1 MVRSVTMAAGIAVAA
16 LSLSH
21 PALAQDQ
28 PPDKWVTS
36 CTMEGGKDCGVQATI
51 DGNSL
56 LGQFLVMR
64 YSAAYNK
71 ISVVGDGQ
79 GVRASIQVD
88 SNPFISTSIC
98 GQGIC
103 QYDEGK
109 TAELLQQLRT
119 GSQIQVQLQLQGT
132 MAGPFTQTLKGF
144 DAQLQR
150 ALAAQRGP

>member
-1 MVRSVTMAAGIAVAA
+1 MKRSVFVAVGLSAAA
-16 LSLSH
+16 LTFSL
-21 PALAQDQ
+21 PAASQDQ

-119 GSQIQVQLQLQGT
+119 GRQITVQLQLQGT
-132 MAGPFTQTLKGF
+132 EAGPFTQTLRGF

>member
-1 MVRSVTMAAGIAVAA
+1 MMRSVFVAAGFAA
-16 LSLSH
+16 AAWTLSL
-21 PALAQDQ
+21 PASAQDQ
-28 PPDKWVTS
+28 PPDKWVMYCS
-36 CTMEGGKDCGVQATI
+36 SEGGKDCGAQATI

-103 QYDEGK
+103 QFDEAK
-109 TAELLQQLRT
+109 SAELLQQLRT

-132 MAGPFTQTLKGF
+132 MAGPFTQSLKGF
-144 DAQLQR
+144 DRELQR
-150 ALAAQRGP
+150 AIQAQRAR

>member
-1 MVRSVTMAAGIAVAA
+1 MMRSVFVAAGVTAA
-16 LSLSH
+16 AWTLSQ
-21 PALAQDQ
+21 PAAAQDQ

-64 YSAAYNK
+64 YSAAYRK

-103 QYDEGK
+103 QFDEGK
-109 TAELLQQLRT
+109 SAELLQQLRA
-119 GSQIQVQLQLQGT
+119 GSQIQVQLELQGT
-132 MAGPFTQTLKGF
+132 MAGPFTQTLRGF

-150 ALAAQRGP
+150 ALAAQRSP

>member
-1 MVRSVTMAAGIAVAA
+1 MMRSVTTAAGLVAAA
-16 LSLSH
+16 LSLSQ
-21 PALAQDQ
+21 PVAAQDQ
-28 PPDKWVTS
+28 PPDTWVTS

-119 GSQIQVQLQLQGT
+119 GRQITVQLQLQGT
-132 MAGPFTQTLKGF
+132 EAGPFTQTLKGF

>member
-1 MVRSVTMAAGIAVAA
+1 MMRSVFVAAGVAA
-16 LSLSH
+16 GALTLSQ
-21 PALAQDQ
+21 PATAQDQ
-28 PPDKWVTS
+28 PPDKWVMYCS
-36 CTMEGGKDCGVQATI
+36 SDGGRDCGAQATI

-64 YSAAYNK
+64 YSAAYKK

-103 QYDEGK
+103 QFDEAK
-109 TAELLQQLRT
+109 SAELLQQLRT
-119 GSQIQVQLQLQGT
+119 GSQIQVQLELQGT
-132 MAGPFTQTLKGF
+132 MAGPFTQSLRGF

-150 ALAAQRGP
+150 ALAAQRGS

>member
-1 MVRSVTMAAGIAVAA
+1 MMRSVFVATGIAAA
-16 LSLSH
+16 AATFSQ
-21 PALAQDQ
+21 PASSQDQ

-56 LGQFLVMR
+56 LGQFLVVR

-109 TAELLQQLRT
+109 SAELLQQLRS
-119 GSQIQVQLQLQGT
+119 GAQIQVQLQLQNT
-132 MAGPFTQTLKGF
+132 MAGPFMQTLRGF

>member
-1 MVRSVTMAAGIAVAA
+1 MMRSILVAAGVAAAA
-16 LSLSH
+16 LSLSQ
-21 PALAQDQ
+21 PASSQDQ
-28 PPDKWVTS
+28 PPDKWVMS
-36 CTMEGGKDCGVQATI
+36 CTMDGGKDCGVQATI

-79 GVRASIQVD
+79 GVQASIQVD

-103 QYDEGK
+103 QYDAGK
-109 TAELLQQLRT
+109 SAELLQQLRT
-119 GSQIQVQLQLQGT
+119 GSQIQVQLRLQGT
-132 MAGPFTQTLKGF
+132 EAGPFTQTLKGF
-144 DAQLQR
+144 DAQFQR
-150 ALAAQRGP
+150 ALAAQRAP

>member
-1 MVRSVTMAAGIAVAA
+1 MMRSVLVAAGVVAA
-16 LSLSH
+16 AVTLSQPGS
-21 PALAQDQ
+21 AQDQ

-64 YSAAYNK
+64 YSAAYRK

-103 QYDEGK
+103 QFDEGK
-109 TAELLQQLRT
+109 SAELLQQLRT

-132 MAGPFTQTLKGF
+132 MAGPFTQTLRGF

>member
-1 MVRSVTMAAGIAVAA
+1 MMRSVFVAAGVAAAA
-16 LSLSH
+16 LSLSQ
-21 PALAQDQ
+21 AAVAQDQ

-79 GVRASIQVD
+79 GVRASVQVD

-103 QYDEGK
+103 QFDDYKSGQ
-109 TAELLQQLRT
+109 LLQQMRT
-119 GSQIQVQLQLQGT
+119 GRRITVQLQLQGT
-132 MAGPFTQTLKGF
+132 EAGPFDQTLSGF

>member
-1 MVRSVTMAAGIAVAA
+1 MMRSLFVAAGVAA
-16 LSLSH
+16 AAFNLSQ
-21 PALAQDQ
+21 PAAAQDQ
-28 PPDKWVTS
+28 PPDTWVMFCS
-36 CTMEGGKDCGVQATI
+36 SDGGRDCGVQATI

-56 LGQFLVMR
+56 LGQFLVVR

-79 GVRASIQVD
+79 GVQASIQVD

-103 QYDEGK
+103 QYNDEK
-109 TAELLQQLRT
+109 SAELLQQLRS

-132 MAGPFTQTLKGF
+132 MAGPFMQSLRGF
-144 DAQLQR
+144 DRGLQ
-150 ALAAQRGP
+150 AAIQAQRGG

>member
-1 MVRSVTMAAGIAVAA
+1 MMRSVLVAAGVAAAA
-16 LSLSH
+16 LSLS
-21 PALAQDQ
+21 PLASAQDQ

-56 LGQFLVMR
+56 LGQFLVVR

-103 QYDEGK
+103 QFDDYK
-109 TAELLQQLRT
+109 SSQLLQQLRS
-119 GSQIQVQLQLQGT
+119 GSQIQVQLQLQDT
-132 MAGPFTQTLKGF
+132 MAGPFMQTLRGF

>member
-1 MVRSVTMAAGIAVAA
+1 MMRSVLGAAGAAVAA
-16 LSLSH
+16 LAFSQ
-21 PALAQDQ
+21 AAIAQDQ

-36 CTMEGGKDCGVQATI
+36 CTMQGGKDCGVQATI

-79 GVRASIQVD
+79 GVRASVQVD

-103 QYDEGK
+103 QFDDYKSGQ
-109 TAELLQQLRT
+109 LLQQMRT
-119 GSQIQVQLQLQGT
+119 GRQITVQLMLQGT
-132 MAGPFTQTLKGF
+132 EAGPFTQTLNGF
-144 DAQLQR
+144 DLQLQR

>member
-1 MVRSVTMAAGIAVAA
+1 MKRSVFVAAGISAAALA
-16 LSLSH
+16 LSL
-21 PALAQDQ
+21 PAVSQDQ

-79 GVRASIQVD
+79 GVRASVQVD

-103 QYDEGK
+103 QFDDYKSGQ
-109 TAELLQQLRT
+109 LLQQMRT
-119 GSQIQVQLQLQGT
+119 GRRITVQLQLQGT
-132 MAGPFTQTLKGF
+132 EAGPFDQTLSGF

>member
-1 MVRSVTMAAGIAVAA
+1 MMRSVLMAAGFAAAA
-16 LSLSH
+16 LSLAQ
-21 PALAQDQ
+21 PASAQDQ
-28 PPDKWVTS
+28 PPDTWVTS

-103 QYDEGK
+103 QFDDYKSGQ
-109 TAELLQQLRT
+109 LLQQLRT
-119 GSQIQVQLQLQGT
+119 GRQITVQLQLQGT
-132 MAGPFTQTLKGF
+132 EAGPFTQTLRGF

>member
-1 MVRSVTMAAGIAVAA
+1 MMRSILVAAGVAA
-16 LSLSH
+16 AALTLSQT
-21 PALAQDQ
+21 AVAQDQ
-28 PPDKWVTS
+28 PPDKWVMS
-36 CTMEGGKDCGVQATI
+36 CTMDGSKDCGVQATI

-79 GVRASIQVD
+79 GVQASIQVD

-109 TAELLQQLRT
+109 SAELLQQLRT
-119 GSQIQVQLQLQGT
+119 GSQIQVQLRLQGT
-132 MAGPFTQTLKGF
+132 EAGPFTQTLKGF

>member
-1 MVRSVTMAAGIAVAA
+1 MMRSVFVAAGVAVAA
-16 LSLSH
+16 LTLS
-21 PALAQDQ
+21 PPVSAQDQ
-28 PPDKWVTS
+28 PPDKWVMYCS
-36 CTMEGGKDCGVQATI
+36 SEGGKDCGAQATI

-79 GVRASIQVD
+79 GVRASVQVD
-88 SNPFISTSIC
+88 SNPFISTSTC

-103 QYDEGK
+103 QFDDYKSGQ
-109 TAELLQQLRT
+109 LLQQMRT
-119 GSQIQVQLQLQGT
+119 GRRITVQLQLQGT
-132 MAGPFTQTLKGF
+132 EAGPFDQTLNGF

>member
-1 MVRSVTMAAGIAVAA
+1 MMRSVFVAAGVAAAA
-16 LSLSH
+16 LSLSQ
-21 PALAQDQ
+21 AAVGQDQ

-79 GVRASIQVD
+79 GVRASVQVD

-103 QYDEGK
+103 QFDDYKSGQ
-109 TAELLQQLRT
+109 LLQQMRT
-119 GSQIQVQLQLQGT
+119 GRRITVQLQLQGT
-132 MAGPFTQTLKGF
+132 EAGPFDQTLSGF

>member
-1 MVRSVTMAAGIAVAA
+1 MMRSVLVAAGVAAAA
-16 LSLSH
+16 LSLSQ
-21 PALAQDQ
+21 PASSQDQ
-28 PPDKWVTS
+28 PPDKWVMS
-36 CTMEGGKDCGVQATI
+36 CTMDVRKDCGVQATI

-79 GVRASIQVD
+79 GVQASIQVD

-109 TAELLQQLRT
+109 SAELLQQLRT
-119 GSQIQVQLQLQGT
+119 GSQILVQLRLQGT
-132 MAGPFTQTLKGF
+132 EAGPFTQTLKGF

-150 ALAAQRGP
+150 ALAAQRAP

>member
-1 MVRSVTMAAGIAVAA
+1 MKRSVLVAAGLSAAA
-16 LSLSH
+16 LTLSL
-21 PALAQDQ
+21 PAASQDQ
-28 PPDKWVTS
+28 PPDKWVMS

-79 GVRASIQVD
+79 GVQASIQVD

-103 QYDEGK
+103 QYDTGK
-109 TAELLQQLRT
+109 SAELLQQLRT
-119 GSQIQVQLQLQGT
+119 GSQILIQLRLQGT
-132 MAGPFTQTLKGF
+132 EAGPFTQTLKGF

-150 ALAAQRGP
+150 ALAAQRAP

>member
-1 MVRSVTMAAGIAVAA
+1 MKRSVFVAAGLSAAA
-16 LSLSH
+16 LAFSL
-21 PALAQDQ
+21 PAVSQDQ

-79 GVRASIQVD
+79 GVRASVQVD

-103 QYDEGK
+103 QFDDYKSGQ
-109 TAELLQQLRT
+109 LLQQMRT
-119 GSQIQVQLQLQGT
+119 GRRITVQLQLQGT
-132 MAGPFTQTLKGF
+132 EAGPFDQTLSGF

>member
-1 MVRSVTMAAGIAVAA
+1 MKRFIAGGLGFLATVAA
-16 LSLSH
+16 SG
-21 PALAQDQ
+21 AFGQDQ
-28 PPDKWVTS
+28 PPNKWVMY
-36 CTMEGGKDCGVQATI
+36 CTQEGGRDCGVQATI

-64 YSAAYNK
+64 YSAAYKK

-103 QYDEGK
+103 QFDEGK
-109 TAELLQQLRT
+109 SAELLQQLRT
-119 GSQIQVQLQLQGT
+119 GSQIQVQLELQGT
-132 MAGPFTQTLKGF
+132 MAGPFTQTLRGF

>member
-1 MVRSVTMAAGIAVAA
+1 MKRYALVAAGLSAAA
-16 LSLSH
+16 LTLSL
-21 PALAQDQ
+21 PAASQDQ

-79 GVRASIQVD
+79 GVRASVQVD
-88 SNPFISTSIC
+88 SNPFISTSTC

-103 QYDEGK
+103 QFDDYKSGQ
-109 TAELLQQLRT
+109 LLQQMRT
-119 GSQIQVQLQLQGT
+119 GRRITVQLQLQGT
-132 MAGPFTQTLKGF
+132 EAGPFDQTLSGF
-144 DAQLQR
+144 DVQLQR